1 MEVGVTENLKVWIP
15 VLGGPVLLLVVLAVL
30 NAPPGVA
37 DVAKQWCADV
47 AKIALGVWLGMSL
60 ALLTLPTKGSGPKS
74 SEVN

>member
-1 MEVGVTENLKVWIP
+1 MTENLKVWIP